1 MGTPLVRALGL
12 AVAVTTLACHQG
24 PQVDNSQHAPAIHR
38 IVSSTPAWVGRDRLS
53 ATLWKAERQFYE
65 SRNNLPAWID
75 GDMAS
80 PWFGA
85 LLDALTHSEAHGL
98 DPARYGVDRFQQM
111 VAQAEQNKRRYEIE
125 KVPEIDTRL
134 TYAYLQYAA
143 DLLGWSGDPRAIHT
157 NWIRA
162 NNKADLAGQLAKA
175 VSSNQVR
182 ETLEELAPTHPQY
195 KGLQT
200 ALARERQNPTG
211 HLDQIRMNLVRWRWM
226 PRDLGDRYVF
236 VNVPAYQMQV
246 MEGDKPVLAMRVIVG
261 DPKHETPLFSD
272 EMTTIVFSPN
282 WNVPESIIRKEMLP
296 RLVNDPGYLER
307 QDIEVV
313 GTSGQVIDAEGVD
326 WDDESAVAGLR
337 FRQEPGP
344 KNALGLV
351 KFQFPN
357 QFDVYL
363 HDTPQDALFNKERRA
378 LSHGCIRLE
387 NPMAL
392 AQYVLRDNP
401 QWTSE
406 KITAAM
412 NAGEEHAVPLKA
424 HLPVHIGYFT
434 AWVNPDGS
442 LAYTDD
448 PYEIDQQQTRFGA
461 HNRVASG
468 GGHVGRSA
476 SNSTRRESAL
486 ASVLLRLRVD

>member
-1 MGTPLVRALGL
+1 MQTPLVRTLGL
-12 AVAVTTLACHQG
+12 AVTLTALACHRG
-24 PQVDNSQHAPAIHR
+24 PQVDNSVHAPAIQR
-38 IVSSTPAWVGRDRLS
+38 IVSSTPPWVGRDRLG
-53 ATLWKAERQFYE
+53 ATLWKVERQFYE
-65 SRNNLPAWID
+65 SRDNLPVWID
-75 GDMAS
+75 VDKAS
-80 PWFGA
+80 PRLGA
-85 LLDALTHSEAHGL
+85 LLDALKHSEDHGV
-98 DPARYGVDRFQQM
+98 DPTRYGLDRFQPI
-111 VAQAEQNKRRYEIE
+111 VTQAEENKHRYEIE
-125 KVPEIDTRL
+125 TVPEIDTRL

-143 DLLGWSGDPRAIHT
+143 DLLGWSGNPKAIHT

-162 NNKADLAGQLAKA
+162 NNKADLAAQLARA

-195 KGLQT
+195 TGLQA
-200 ALARERQNPTG
+200 ALARERQSPTG

-226 PRDLGDRYVF
+226 PRELGDRYVF

-246 MEGDKPVLAMRVIVG
+246 MEGKKPVLAMRVIVG
-261 DPKHETPLFSD
+261 DPKHQTPLFSD

-307 QDIEVV
+307 QDIQVV
-313 GTSGQVIDAEGVD
+313 GTSGQVIDAEAVD
-326 WDDESAVAGLR
+326 WGDESAVAGLH

-357 QFDVYL
+357 PFDVYM
-363 HDTPQDALFNKERRA
+363 HDTPQDALFNKQRRA

-387 NPMAL
+387 NPVAL
-392 AQYVLRDNP
+392 AEYVLHDNP
-401 QWTSE
+401 EWTTE
-406 KITAAM
+406 KINAAM
-412 NAGEEHAVPLKA
+412 NAGQEHAIPLKE

-442 LAYTDD
+442 VTYSDD
-448 PYEIDQQQTRFGA
+448 PYDLDTRQ
-461 HNRVASG
+461 NRI
-468 GGHVGRSA
+468 SA
-476 SNSTRRESAL
+476 
-486 ASVLLRLRVD
+486 

>member
-1 MGTPLVRALGL
+1 MGTPLVRAIGV
-12 AVAVTTLACHQG
+12 AVALTVAACHRG
-24 PQVDNSQHAPAIHR
+24 PQVDNSQHAPAIQR
-38 IVSSTPAWVGRDRLS
+38 IVASTPAWVGRDRLG
-53 ATLWKAERQFYE
+53 ATLWKAERQFYDA
-65 SRNNLPAWID
+65 RGNLPAWID
-75 GDMAS
+75 ADTAS
-80 PWFGA
+80 PRLGA
-85 LLDALTHSEAHGL
+85 LLDALKHSEDHGV
-98 DPARYGVDRFQQM
+98 DPARYGLDRFQQI
-111 VAQAEQNKRRYEIE
+111 VTQAEENKHRYEIE
-125 KVPEIDTRL
+125 RVPEIDTRL

-143 DLLGWSGDPRAIHT
+143 DLLGWSGNPEAIHT

-162 NNKADLAGQLAKA
+162 NNKADLAEQLAKA
-175 VSSNQVR
+175 VSSNHVR

-195 KGLQT
+195 KGLQA

-211 HLDQIRMNLVRWRWM
+211 HLDQIRMNLMRWRWM
-226 PRDLGDRYVF
+226 PRELGDRYVF

-246 MEGDKPVLAMRVIVG
+246 MEGEKPVLAMRVIVG
-261 DPKHETPLFSD
+261 DPKHQTPLFND

-307 QDIEVV
+307 QDIQVV
-313 GTSGQVIDAEGVD
+313 GTSGQVIDAEAVD
-326 WDDESAVAGLR
+326 WGDESSVAGLH

-357 QFDVYL
+357 AFDVYM

-387 NPMAL
+387 NPVAL

-401 QWTSE
+401 NWTTE
-406 KITAAM
+406 KIADAM
-412 NAGEEHAVPLKA
+412 NAGEEHAVPLKE
-424 HLPVHIGYFT
+424 HLPVHIAYFT

-442 LAYTDD
+442 VTYTDD
-448 PYEIDQQQTRFGA
+448 PYGLDEVQK
-461 HNRVASG
+461 
-468 GGHVGRSA
+468 
-476 SNSTRRESAL
+476 
-486 ASVLLRLRVD
+486 LRAA

>member
-1 MGTPLVRALGL
+1 MGTPLVRAI
-12 AVAVTTLACHQG
+12 AVAVALTAAACHRG
-24 PQVDNSQHAPAIHR
+24 PQIDNSQHAPAIER
-38 IVSSTPAWVGRDRLS
+38 IVSSTPSWVGRDRLA

-75 GDMAS
+75 GDNAS
-80 PWFGA
+80 PPLGA
-85 LLDALTHSEAHGL
+85 LLDALKHSEDHGL

-111 VAQAEQNKRRYEIE
+111 VAQAEQHEHRFEIDRI
-125 KVPEIDTRL
+125 PEIDTRS

-143 DLLGWSGDPRAIHT
+143 DLLGWSGNPKAIHA

-162 NNKADLAGQLAKA
+162 NNKSDLAAQLAKA
-175 VSSNQVR
+175 LSSNQVR
-182 ETLEELAPTHPQY
+182 ETLEALAPTHPQY
-195 KGLQT
+195 KGLQA
-200 ALARERQNPTG
+200 ALARERGNPTG

-246 MEGDKPVLAMRVIVG
+246 MDGEKPVLAMRVIVG

-272 EMTTIVFSPN
+272 EMTTVVFSPN

-296 RLVNDPGYLER
+296 KLVDDPGFLQR
-307 QDIEVV
+307 QDIQVV
-313 GTSGQVIDAEGVD
+313 GTSGEVI
-326 WDDESAVAGLR
+326 DESAVDWFDESALTR
-337 FRQEPGP
+337 LHFRQAPGP

-357 QFDVYL
+357 QFDVYM
-363 HDTPQDALFNKERRA
+363 HDTPQDALFNKEQRA

-387 NPMAL
+387 NPVAL

-401 QWTSE
+401 EWTSE
-406 KITAAM
+406 KISAAM
-412 NAGEEHAVPLKA
+412 NAGQEHAVPLKE

-442 LAYTDD
+442 VTYTDD
-448 PYEIDQQQTRFGA
+448 PYHLDEVQKL
-461 HNRVASG
+461 
-468 GGHVGRSA
+468 RS
-476 SNSTRRESAL
+476 L
-486 ASVLLRLRVD
+486 

>member
-12 AVAVTTLACHQG
+12 AVVVIATACDRG
-24 PQVDNSQHAPAIHR
+24 PQVDNLQHASAIQR
-38 IVSSTPAWVGRDRLS
+38 IVSSTPAWVGRDPLA
-53 ATLWKAERQFYE
+53 ATLWKAERQFYQ
-65 SRNNLPAWID
+65 SRNNLPAWVD
-75 GDMAS
+75 GDNAS
-80 PWFGA
+80 A
-85 LLDALTHSEAHGL
+85 RLDALVDALAHSEDHGL
-98 DPARYGVDRFQQM
+98 DPARYGADRFQQI
-111 VAQAEQNKRRYEIE
+111 VAQAKQNENRYASGR
-125 KVPEIDTRL
+125 VPEIDARL

-143 DLLGWSGDPRAIHT
+143 DLLGWSGNPKAIST

-162 NNKADLAGQLAKA
+162 DNKADLAGQLAKA

-200 ALARERQNPTG
+200 ALAGERQNPTG
-211 HLDQIRMNLVRWRWM
+211 HLDRIRMNLVRWRWM
-226 PRDLGDRYVF
+226 PRELGDRYVF

-246 MEGDKPVLAMRVIVG
+246 MEGGKPVLAMRVIVG
-261 DPKHETPLFSD
+261 DPEHQTPLFSD

-296 RLVNDPGYLER
+296 KLVDDPGFLQR
-307 QDIEVV
+307 QNIQVV
-313 GTSGQVIDAEGVD
+313 GTSGQVIDQNAVD
-326 WDDESAVAGLR
+326 WYDESAVARLR

-357 QFDVYL
+357 PFDVYM
-363 HDTPQDALFNKERRA
+363 HDTPQDALFNKEHRA

-392 AQYVLRDNP
+392 AQYVLRDKP
-401 QWTSE
+401 DWTTE

-412 NAGEEHAVPLKA
+412 NAGKEQAFPLKE

-442 LAYTDD
+442 ATYTDD
-448 PYEIDQQQTRFGA
+448 PYGLDEQQTRI
-461 HNRVASG
+461 VAPSRLAG

-476 SNSTRRESAL
+476 SNSARRESAL
-486 ASVLLRLRVD
+486 ASVPSYLHPR